1 MGLRA
6 HVKYDQPGGRTMKI
20 QLDARFS
27 KRASTPAVIAAL
39 GLLLAASA
47 PAAADEE
54 SLEEVTVTGSRIARD
69 PNLSSALPV
78 QSLSAEE
85 IQLSGEFSIADVVN
99 DIPALLSSTTSETSI
114 DSGFSDGANILN
126 LRGLGANRTLVLV
139 DGRRHVAG
147 VQGSGA
153 VDVGSI
159 PTRLI
164 ERVEVLTGGASAIYG
179 ADAVT
184 GVVNFIMKDDYEG
197 LNFDASYGLSA
208 DGDGNQ
214 TTLTATWGKNFADD
228 RGNIAISVDY
238 RKDDGVTM
246 GDRPGELYGTGG
258 DWVNPALRFQ
268 QGDIGVNTPLFQQYY
283 NYDNTGLYSSGLQI
297 PSAADF
303 VVDYNAAFGTAITLG
318 DLSAAEQALIDRGAT
333 APQRAVFPDLTFPI
347 TSAWGLVAAGEGF
360 NFGGFDPDLPT
371 DLDNNGVPDCQQSFT
386 GYNSTFAPGAFGAV
400 GGCWNVSADGT
411 YTPAYDGLV
420 SGDFTGFG
428 GSSFDVYRQDGYAVL
443 LPDDKVSVNLMGHYD
458 ISDRMTVFGEVKFVT
473 QETEQFLGVN
483 SAWDLIL
490 GAPDNPFLPPFL
502 QAIAAQTGGVSITID
517 PLGFGS
523 KLKTER
529 ETMRY
534 VAGLEGTFDNG
545 WRYEVSANYG
555 RMEQNIARSNQIIV
569 DRWFA
574 ALDAVADPGTGQAAC
589 RSSVDPN
596 APPGTTP
603 FNFPSFQAG
612 YWSFTPGD
620 GQCAPLDIWNGQG
633 GITQAAMDFMT
644 VDEWDK
650 LVLDQLVISAFV
662 TGDTAEWFELPAG
675 PVSFAFGA
683 EYRDESSDATF
694 DAWQRGVFPS
704 GSPFPAG
711 DLIEDYGENSSLT
724 IRPQITIKD
733 EFGSYDASDLYLE
746 VSLPLLAD
754 MPGAQEL
761 TLDMAI
767 RQSDYSTIGQTTT
780 WKTNL
785 LWTPMD
791 SLSIR
796 GTFSEAVRAPNITE
810 LFGPQIGAG
819 FRPDDPCDV
828 AQINAIGN
836 DNPTLAAQ
844 IQANCETEFATIGL
858 DPTLGTGAYAYV
870 DPLSA
875 FFGGVTGGNPNLQEE
890 TAETLTVGFVLQ
902 PEFLPGFSLTVDYW
916 DISIDD
922 AIQAVSDQNIV
933 DGCYQGPS
941 LNPTFCPLFTRND
954 DPNSLQFG
962 GLNFLRQST
971 INFVKV
977 ETNGIDFVAKYAFE
991 VGGHGFD
998 VAVQGTKVDEIN
1010 NFDNPLD
1017 PGFINPELLELNRP
1031 ELAGNVFLNW
1041 SWGDLQVGWQS
1052 QFIGEMLF
1060 GGIEVQ
1066 VAESLY
1072 GPTVFQDELW
1082 LHDINARY
1090 LVNDEIMIYG
1100 GVKNITDERPF
1111 MTEFAFPASPRGT
1124 FFFVGLEYTM

>member
-1 MGLRA
+1 MN
-6 HVKYDQPGGRTMKI
+6 I
-20 QLDARFS
+20 QRHICFS
-27 KRASTPAVIAAL
+27 VR
-39 GLLLAASA
+39 ASA
-47 PAAADEE
+47 PAALAAMGMMLVAFAPAAAADEE
-54 SLEEVTVTGSRIARD
+54 LEEVTVTGSRIARD

-85 IQLSGEFSIADVVN
+85 IQLSGEFSITDVVN

-114 DSGFSDGANILN
+114 DSEFSDGANILN

-147 VQGSGA
+147 VQGSA
-153 VDVGSI
+153 SVDVGSI
-159 PTRLI
+159 PMRLV

-197 LNFDASYGLSA
+197 FNVDASYGLSA
-208 DGDGNQ
+208 DGDGGQ
-214 TTLTATWGKNFADD
+214 TTLTATWGSNFADS

-246 GDRPGELYGTGG
+246 GDRPGELFGRGG

-268 QGDIGVNTPLFQQYY
+268 QGDIGANTPLFEQYY
-283 NYDNTGLYSSGLQI
+283 NYANTGLYNYGLPI
-297 PSAADF
+297 PTPSADGSMTGAEVF
-303 VVDYNAAFGTAITLG
+303 IADYNAAFGTALTVA
-318 DLSAAEQALIDRGAT
+318 DLSTAELALLDRAVT

-360 NFGGFDPDLPT
+360 FFGGFDPDLPT
-371 DLDNNGVPDCQQSFT
+371 DIDNNGVPDCLQSFT

-400 GGCWNVSADGT
+400 GGCWNISADGS
-411 YTPAYDGLV
+411 YSPAFDRLV
-420 SGDFTGFG
+420 SGNFTGFG
-428 GSSFDVYRQDGYAVL
+428 GSSFDVYRQNGYAVL
-443 LPDDKVSVNLMGHYD
+443 LPDDKISVNLLGRYD
-458 ISDRMTVFGEVKFVT
+458 ISDSMTVFGEVKYVT

-483 SAWDLIL
+483 SAWDLIP

-523 KLKTER
+523 ELKTER
-529 ETMRY
+529 ETTRY
-534 VAGLEGTFDNG
+534 VAGLEGAFDNG
-545 WRYEVSANYG
+545 WTYEISANYG

-574 ALDAVADPGTGQAAC
+574 ALDAVSDPGTGEATC

-596 APPGTTP
+596 AAPGTTP
-603 FNFPSFQAG
+603 FNFPSYQAG

-620 GQCAPLDIWNGQG
+620 GQCMPLDIWNGQG

-650 LVLDQLVISAFV
+650 LVLDQFVASAFV
-662 TGDTAEWFELPAG
+662 AGDTADWFELPAG
-675 PVSFAFGA
+675 PISFAFGA

-711 DLIEDYGENSSLT
+711 DLIADYGENTSLT
-724 IRPQITIKD
+724 IRPQITIRD
-733 EFGSYDASDLYLE
+733 EYGSYDVSDLFLE
-746 VSLPLLAD
+746 VSLPLLIEA
-754 MPGAQEL
+754 PGAEEL
-761 TLDMAI
+761 RMDMAV
-767 RQSDYSTIGQTTT
+767 RQSDYSTIGRTTT
-780 WKTNL
+780 WKTNV

-828 AQINAIGN
+828 AQINAIAA
-836 DNPTLAAQ
+836 DNPTLAGQ
-844 IQANCETEFATIGL
+844 IQANCETEFAAIGL
-858 DPTLGTGAYAYV
+858 DPTFGTGTYSYV

-875 FFGGVTGGNPNLQEE
+875 FFGGTTGGNPDLQEE
-890 TAETLTVGFVLQ
+890 TAETFTVGFILQ
-902 PEFLPGFSLTVDYW
+902 PEFLPGLSLTVDYW

-922 AIQAVSDQNIV
+922 AIQPVSDQNIV
-933 DGCYQGPS
+933 DGCYQGPT

-977 ETNGIDFVAKYAFE
+977 ETNGIDFATKYAFE
-991 VGGHGFD
+991 VGEHGFN
-998 VAVQGTKVDEIN
+998 VTVQGTKVDEIN

-1017 PGFINPELLELNRP
+1017 PVFVNPELVELNRP
-1031 ELAGNVFLNW
+1031 EFSGNVFLDW
-1041 SWGDLQVGWQS
+1041 SWRGLQVGWQS
-1052 QFIGEMLF
+1052 QYIDEMLF
-1060 GGIEVQ
+1060 GGIEVE

-1072 GPTVFQDELW
+1072 GPTVFQDALW
-1082 LHDINARY
+1082 LHDLNARY
-1090 LVNDEIMIYG
+1090 SFSDDIVIYG
-1100 GVKNITDERPF
+1100 GVKNITDEKPF

-1124 FFFVGLEYTM
+1124 FFFLGFDYTM